1 MAVKT
6 TLEQLEEVQAAI
18 TAVMSGQ
25 AYSIAGRSMTKA
37 DLRALSE
44 REEILLK
51 RYKNE
56 EGTGGTTINIG
67 IPRRDY

>member
-1 MAVKT
+1 MAIKT

-25 AYSIAGRSMTKA
+25 SYTIGDRTVTRAN
-37 DLRALSE
+37 LRELSQ
-44 REEILLK
+44 REEVLLA
-51 RYKNE
+51 RYRRE
-56 EGTGGTTINIG
+56 TGKSGLSVNIG

>member
-1 MAVKT
+1 MAIKT

-25 AYSIAGRSMTKA
+25 AYSIGGRSITRA
-37 DLRALSE
+37 DGKWLNE

-51 RYKNE
+51 RYNRE
-56 EGTGGTTINIG
+56 QGTGGPAINIG
-67 IPRRDY
+67 IRRRD